1 MHAIDGA
8 FTMTPPDFS
17 DKVCELLPLSPNDFH
32 LLLVLAEG
40 ELYGYGI
47 KKAVE
52 EASHG
57 MLKPEIGSLYRMIG
71 RLMKSGLVEDAG
83 EQHAGHDA
91 GPSPGHPRRY
101 YRITD
106 LGRQVLEADATRVQE
121 VLETARAKDLIG
133 T

>member
-1 MHAIDGA
+1 
-8 FTMTPPDFS
+8 MTPPDLP
-17 DKVCELLPLSPNDFH
+17 KNVRALLPLSPNDFH

-47 KKAVE
+47 KKAME

-71 RLMKSGLVEDAG
+71 RLMNSDLVEEAG
-83 EQHAGHDA
+83 EKRAAKDE

-101 YRITD
+101 YRITE
-106 LGRQVLEADATRVQE
+106 LGREVLEADASRVQE
-121 VLETARAKDLIG
+121 VLETARAKDLLG
-133 T
+133 S

>member
-1 MHAIDGA
+1 
-8 FTMTPPDFS
+8 MTPTDLT
-17 DKVCELLPLSPNDFH
+17 DNVRELLPLSPNDFH

-40 ELYGYGI
+40 DLYGYGI
-47 KKAVE
+47 KKAIE

-71 RLMKSGLVEDAG
+71 RLMNSGLVEEAG
-83 EQHAGHDA
+83 ERRNAQDE

-106 LGRQVLEADATRVQE
+106 LGRQVLDADASRVQE
-121 VLETARAKDLIG
+121 VLETARAKDLLG
-133 T
+133 S

>member
-1 MHAIDGA
+1 
-8 FTMTPPDFS
+8 MTPPDLPEN
-17 DKVCELLPLSPNDFH
+17 VRELLPLSPNDFH
-32 LLLVLAEG
+32 VLLVLAEG
-40 ELYGYGI
+40 QLYGYGI
-47 KKAVE
+47 KKAME

-71 RLMKSGLVEDAG
+71 RLMRSGLVEEAG
-83 EQHAGHDA
+83 ERQATSDE

-101 YRITD
+101 YAITD
-106 LGRQVLEADATRVQE
+106 LGREVLEADASRVQE